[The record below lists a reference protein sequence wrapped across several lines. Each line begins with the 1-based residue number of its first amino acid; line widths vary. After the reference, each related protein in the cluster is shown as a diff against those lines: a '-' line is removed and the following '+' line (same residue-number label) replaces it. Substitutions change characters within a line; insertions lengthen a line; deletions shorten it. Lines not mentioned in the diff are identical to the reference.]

1 MRCVMNVKILTTR
14 YKTPSFIKLIG
25 SILFIA
31 VVVLMIAM
39 PVFELIP
46 QGQYIAAFNY
56 DGALKEGATYTS
68 ETYTVFTMMQHDYGN
83 AAAMAIMMTQ
93 CIIGAVT
100 GVALLWMNRPKLAA
114 IPAAVICW
122 TIIFSVFRATQT
134 GVNKVLPAKLFD
146 GPEFWTSVNKNISSL
161 DGPFDTM
168 SKGTY
173 VQQYTIDKEH
183 YIFSTFGRYWLIWV
197 AGCVLLACVIA
208 AILLTKTM
216 IEKKKK

>member
-1 MRCVMNVKILTTR
+1 MNVKILTTR

-46 QGQYIAAFNY
+46 QGQYIEAFNY

-93 CIIGAVT
+93 CILGAVA
-100 GVALLWMNRPKLAA
+100 GVALLWMNRPKFAA
-114 IPAAVICW
+114 IPASLILW
-122 TIIFSVFRATQT
+122 TVVFSVFRATQT
-134 GVNKVLPAKLFD
+134 GVNKDVPAKLFT
-146 GPEFWTSVNKNISSL
+146 GPEFWTNINKNVASV
-161 DGPFDTM
+161 DGNIDVDAKDTF
-168 SKGTY
+168 
-173 VQQYTIDKEH
+173 VQQYTKDGTD
-183 YIFSTFGRYWLIWV
+183 YIFNTLRDYWILWV
-197 AGCVLLACVIA
+197 AGIVLLAFVIFS
-208 AILLTKTM
+208 IVVTKTLVQ
-216 IEKKKK
+216 KKKK

>member
-1 MRCVMNVKILTTR
+1 MNVKILTTR

-46 QGQYIAAFNY
+46 QDQYITAFNY
-56 DGALKEGATYTS
+56 DGSVKEGATYTA
-68 ETYTVFTMMQHDYGN
+68 ETFTIFTMMEHDYGN
-83 AAAMAIMMTQ
+83 AAAMGIMITQ
-93 CIIGAVT
+93 CILGAVA

-146 GPEFWTSVNKNISSL
+146 GPEFWTSVNKNIASL
-161 DGPFDTM
+161 DGPFGDA

-173 VQQYTIDKEH
+173 VQQYTIDGKN
-183 YIFSTFGRYWLIWV
+183 YIFETFARYWLVWV
-197 AGCVLLACVIA
+197 AGGVLIACVIA
-208 AILLTKTM
+208 AILLTKTL